1 MTANVGKIE
10 RIARAGVAV
19 LLLGA
24 ALVTQAWPLALVG
37 AAVALTALTAFSP
50 LYRLY
55 GLSTAGGLRKDCGPG
70 GCALPGSPND
80 RRLPGKG

>member
-1 MTANVGKIE
+1 
-10 RIARAGVAV
+10 
-19 LLLGA
+19 
-24 ALVTQAWPLALVG
+24 
-37 AAVALTALTAFSP
+37 VALTALTAFSP